1 MEIALGLFLNVLFWV
16 VVVSVVVFA
25 LAWYGA
31 MWFPGRRQRARK
43 GIVHPRGKKASSQA
57 SLTEET
63 EVERHR
69 KAS

>member
-1 MEIALGLFLNVLFWV
+1 MEIALGLLLNVLFWV
-16 VVVSVVVFA
+16 AVVSVVVFA
-25 LAWYGA
+25 FAWYGS

-43 GIVHPRGKKASSQA
+43 GIGHPRGKKASSQD

-63 EVERHR
+63 EAERHR